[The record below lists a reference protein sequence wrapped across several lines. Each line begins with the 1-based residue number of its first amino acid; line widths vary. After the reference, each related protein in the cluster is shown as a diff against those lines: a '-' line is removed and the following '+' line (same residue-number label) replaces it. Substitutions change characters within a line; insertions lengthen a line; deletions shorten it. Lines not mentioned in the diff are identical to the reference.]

1 MSGPQRRSCGG
12 GGWCHHISP
21 DFLIDWIK
29 AQFVEFVFSLLSL
42 SLGTT
47 GDMLTVATQNYLH
60 IYTST
65 TVHKQH
71 I

>member
-29 AQFVEFVFSLLSL
+29 AQFVEFVLLMFSRCNRLDHASWYWMVLF
-42 SLGTT
+42 
-47 GDMLTVATQNYLH
+47 D
-60 IYTST
+60 I
-65 TVHKQH
+65 